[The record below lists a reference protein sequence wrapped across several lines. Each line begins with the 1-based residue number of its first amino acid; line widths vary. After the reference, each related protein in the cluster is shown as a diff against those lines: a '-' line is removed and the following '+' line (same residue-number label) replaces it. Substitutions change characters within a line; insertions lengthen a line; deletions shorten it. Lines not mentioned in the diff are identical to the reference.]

1 MNPRL
6 IFLTVLIAG
15 RIYSQEAPAEL
26 SPLSQPAFRVLAES
40 IVRQPDGGT
49 VTFKRVEPPVLTLR
63 RAPVAEPLT
72 LSAEELERMQR
83 LDAKEQR
90 TLSISA
96 TVHKGGL
103 TVLRWSC
110 HGKHQMR
117 AVCNV
122 DFRHLADLSSLE
134 TEKTVYAF
142 FMGLGVEAGDLSESE
157 ALAAKSLPAGG
168 EPAFVLLHGSRVVSA
183 EDEQAAAAMEA
194 LLDHYAAHRAELV
207 AQFKQ
212 REAERAAQELARQ
225 NAPPP
230 GPRHAVVHFWP
241 LQPEQREALTAKRLP
256 QNPEPAKA
264 GTTEQSSVPSNE
276 GGTQP

>member
-40 IVRQPDGGT
+40 VVRQPDGGT
-49 VTFKRVEPPVLTLR
+49 VTFKRVEPPQPIVVQPKPVLTL
-63 RAPVAEPLT
+63 T
-72 LSAEELERMQR
+72 AEEMARIQR

-90 TLSISA
+90 ILSVSA

-134 TEKTVYAF
+134 TEKTVYAL
-142 FMGLGVEAGDLSESE
+142 FMGLGMEAGDLSESE
-157 ALAAKSLPAGG
+157 ALAAKSLPADG
-168 EPAFVLLHGSRVVSA
+168 EPAFVLLHGSRVVSP

-212 REAERAAQELARQ
+212 REVERAAQELARQ

-241 LQPEQREALTAKRLP
+241 LQPAQRAALQVKMLRERGAK
-256 QNPEPAKA
+256 
-264 GTTEQSSVPSNE
+264 
-276 GGTQP
+276 

>member
-6 IFLTVLIAG
+6 LFLTVLATG
-15 RIYSQEAPAEL
+15 QIYSQETSAKL
-26 SPLSQPAFRVLAES
+26 QPAAKPEFRVLEES
-40 IVRQPDGGT
+40 VVRQPDGGT
-49 VTFKRVEPPVLTLR
+49 VMFKRVEPPQPIAMQPKPVLTL
-63 RAPVAEPLT
+63 T
-72 LSAEELERMQR
+72 AEEAARIQR

-90 TLSISA
+90 ILSVSA
-96 TVHKGGL
+96 TVHEGGL

-117 AVCNV
+117 AVCSV
-122 DFRHLADLSSLE
+122 DFRHLAGLSSLE
-134 TEKTVYAF
+134 TEKSVYAF

-168 EPAFVLLHGSRVVSA
+168 EPAFALLGGVKLVTE
-183 EDEQAAAAMEA
+183 EDQQAVAAMEA
-194 LLDHYAAHRAELV
+194 LLAHYAAHRAELV
-207 AQFKQ
+207 ARFEQQ
-212 REAERAAQELARQ
+212 EVERAAQELARQ

-241 LQPEQREALTAKRLP
+241 LQPGQREALTAKRLP

-276 GGTQP
+276 GGTKP